1 MDVSVAEFSDSGV
14 RLRVP
19 LQVSPGE
26 AVRLDWGDLLLLGEV
41 VHTRSAETFDSS
53 RSWVIGV
60 QVEQGI
66 FDVKAL
72 ANLLAAVAGED
83 RQPLREAE
91 AAQPLDQ
98 RKSQRGG
105 E

>member
-1 MDVSVAEFSDSGV
+1 MDVTVAEFSDSGL

-41 VHTRSAETFDSS
+41 VHTRSAEAFDSS
-53 RSWVIGV
+53 RSWVIGI

-83 RQPLREAE
+83 RPLSREPKAAE
-91 AAQPLDQ
+91 PLDQ
-98 RKSQRGG
+98 RKSQSGG